1 MPFEILLML
10 PKKRKKKRRKK
21 LSYGKDSN
29 SLAKAI
35 FTFYQTALEATRQ
48 TYWIGLL
55 FKHTTKKSHSDFG
68 AISVPKRC
76 CASAIFE
83 MQYQVSFFQPSS
95 HCKVKV
101 HTCQRHKRPEFISG
115 FRRWSKPS
123 MKQTQD
129 YYYSPLDGMLVPRRV
144 TPSS

>member
-1 MPFEILLML
+1 MDHYKLSLGISYYPHFFLTKLICCIFPDNNITRMRSFLKADRASLEKLCSATLNMGWLIKPECRLKFYWCYQ
-10 PKKRKKKRRKK
+10 KKEKKRRNK

-83 MQYQVSFFQPSS
+83 M
-95 HCKVKV
+95 
-101 HTCQRHKRPEFISG
+101 
-115 FRRWSKPS
+115 
-123 MKQTQD
+123 
-129 YYYSPLDGMLVPRRV
+129 
-144 TPSS
+144 